1 MSDQTQVETRQ
12 PVSSNRL
19 WFGFAGAA
27 AAWVLAGLLNVLLAW
42 QACMGGEAG
51 SFIFTQTGIRVV
63 LGIIT
68 FALLAVAVVAGL
80 ISFRNWRDLSR
91 EPDFLEA
98 EGRSRKEFMAIFG
111 VVVSA
116 SLTMGLIWFAIP
128 IYVISMCVRAH

>member
-1 MSDQTQVETRQ
+1 MTDQTQLEVEQ
-12 PVSSNRL
+12 PVSPKRL
-19 WFGFAGAA
+19 WFGFGGAA

-63 LGIIT
+63 LGVIT
-68 FALLAVAVVAGL
+68 FVLLAVAIVAG
-80 ISFRNWRDLSR
+80 IVSFRNWRDLSR
-91 EPDFLEA
+91 EPDFVEA
-98 EGRSRKEFMAIFG
+98 EGRGRKEFMAIFG

-128 IYVISMCVRAH
+128 IYIISMCVRAH